1 MPKINRLPKQVAD
14 LIAAGEVVERP
25 ASAVKELLENSIDAG
40 AKKVTVEIKN
50 GGIKYIRITDDGCGI
65 AREDVR
71 NAFVSHATSKI
82 YDESDLDSILTL
94 GFRGEALA
102 SIAAVARVE
111 MLTRS
116 EDETI
121 GTRYVIEGGE
131 EVTLDDAGCPKGTTI
146 VIRDLFFNTPA
157 RMKFLK
163 KDVSEANAVA
173 AVVDRIALSHPE
185 VSIRFIREDKDALF
199 TSGDGKAENAVYAVF
214 GRDFYKDLLP
224 IDYTLDGITVSGFV
238 SKPIAARPSRSM
250 QFFFLNGRYIKTG
263 TGSAAI
269 SEAYKHRI
277 TAGKFPSCIINI
289 TVPAHSV
296 DINVHPAKIEVRF
309 ENEKPIFNAIYYA
322 VKNVLDA
329 DRTNAQVAV
338 GTRRPS
344 PTAINNFLKLADTET
359 RQMSVADLPGKRDDF
374 FVTTKDTSVLSGT
387 EVKMEKNI
395 ATTAEI
401 STDRF
406 VSLSAPK
413 LVGTPLQTEELVKM
427 PEKTR
432 EESPS
437 TEPTADILPQTS
449 VQEPEAVSH
458 NDKEENSP
466 TKTVCA
472 EDSVP
477 EFTVIGE
484 AFRTYIFVETDNKIL
499 IIDKHAAHE
508 RIIYEELKNNAGT
521 GETQLLL
528 SPVSV
533 TLRKDEY
540 SAILENEDLLLKAG
554 FSVSDFGFGT
564 VAVTECPIM
573 LDAEDARQAVMEF
586 ASYLCKNKNELIS
599 EKTDW
604 IYHNT
609 ACRAAIKGGDNTT
622 EYERNIFVKKLLS
635 MPDIRT
641 CPHGRPVMV
650 EMTRRE
656 MEKSFG
662 RI

>member
-40 AKKVTVEIKN
+40 AKKVTIEIKS
-50 GGIKYIRITDDGCGI
+50 GGIRYIRITDDGCGI

-82 YDESDLDSILTL
+82 CDESDLDSILTL

-111 MLTRS
+111 MLTKS
-116 EDETI
+116 KEENI

-131 EVTLDDAGCPKGTTI
+131 EVSMDDAGCPDGTTI
-146 VIRDLFFNTPA
+146 VIRDLFYNTPA

-185 VSIRFIREDKDALF
+185 VSIRFIRDDKDALL
-199 TSGDGKAENAVYAVF
+199 TTGDGKADSAVYAVF

-224 IDYTLDGITVSGFV
+224 IDYTLDNVRITGFV

-263 TGSAAI
+263 TGSAAV

-277 TAGKFPSCIINI
+277 TVGKFPSCIINI

-322 VKNVLDA
+322 VKNVLDG
-329 DRTNAQVAV
+329 DRTNAQVTV
-338 GTRRPS
+338 GNKRPS
-344 PTAINNFLKLADTET
+344 QTAIKNFYALTEEKPQ
-359 RQMSVADLPGKRDDF
+359 QMSVGDIPAKRDDF
-374 FVTTKDTSVLSGT
+374 FVTTRDASVLSGT
-387 EVKMEKNI
+387 EQRKNDKKESSV
-395 ATTAEI
+395 APQAVTENTPGRFVTFSTAE
-401 STDRF
+401 SVVKPPLDNDL
-406 VSLSAPK
+406 VSVTKREMSVIPDPVPQEIPPSEDA
-413 LVGTPLQTEELVKM
+413 G
-427 PEKTR
+427 EKAV
-432 EESPS
+432 E
-437 TEPTADILPQTS
+437 S
-449 VQEPEAVSH
+449 VQIP
-458 NDKEENSP
+458 D
-466 TKTVCA
+466 
-472 EDSVP
+472 
-477 EFTVIGE
+477 FTVIGE
-484 AFRTYIFVETDNKIL
+484 AFKTYIFVESENKIL

-508 RIIYEELKNNAGT
+508 RIIYEDLKRNSGSVD
-521 GETQLLL
+521 TQLLL
-528 SPVSV
+528 APVSV

-540 SAILENEDLLLKAG
+540 SAVLENEQLLSEVG
-554 FSVSDFGFGT
+554 FAVSDFGFGT
-564 VAVTECPIM
+564 VAVTECPVI
-573 LDAEDARQAVMEF
+573 LDAEDARQAIMEY
-586 ASYLCKNKNELIS
+586 AVYLCQHKNELVS

-609 ACRAAIKGGDNTT
+609 ACRAAIKGGDSTT
-622 EYERNIFVKKLLS
+622 DYELRLFVEKLLS

>member
-82 YDESDLDSILTL
+82 YDETDLDAILTL

-116 EDETI
+116 EEETI
-121 GTRYVIEGGE
+121 GTRYLIEGGE
-131 EVTLDDAGCPKGTTI
+131 EVAIDDAGCPKGTTI
-146 VIRDLFFNTPA
+146 VIRDLFYNTPA

-199 TSGDGKAENAVYAVF
+199 TSGDGKAENVVYAVF

-224 IDYTLDGITVSGFV
+224 VDYTLDGVRVSGFV

-277 TAGKFPSCIINI
+277 TVGKFPSCIMNI
-289 TVPAHSV
+289 EVPAHSV

-322 VKNVLDA
+322 VKNVLDG
-329 DRTNAQVAV
+329 DRTNAQVTV
-338 GTRRPS
+338 GKQRPS
-344 PTAINNFLKLADTET
+344 RTAIDNFLKLADTDT
-359 RQMSVADLPGKRDDF
+359 RQMSVADIPEKRSDF
-374 FVTTKDTSVLSGT
+374 FVATNDKNILTGT
-387 EVKMEKNI
+387 EIKSEKKSEIPTVKPLS
-395 ATTAEI
+395 ADI
-401 STDRF
+401 SESRF
-406 VSLSAPK
+406 ASLSTSEMIVPQK
-413 LVGTPLQTEELVKM
+413 TEDILVKM
-427 PEKTR
+427 PEEKAEERHEKTA
-432 EESPS
+432 
-437 TEPTADILPQTS
+437 EPT
-449 VQEPEAVSH
+449 
-458 NDKEENSP
+458 KEE
-466 TKTVCA
+466 KAV
-472 EDSVP
+472 EQVP
-477 EFTVIGE
+477 GFSVIGE

-508 RIIYEELKNNAGT
+508 RIIYEELKKNSGT
-521 GETQLLL
+521 NETQLLL

-540 SAILENEDLLLKAG
+540 SAVLENEELLLKAG
-554 FSVSDFGFGT
+554 FAVSDFGFGT

-573 LDAEDARQAVMEF
+573 LDAEDARQAIMEF

-622 EYERNIFVKKLLS
+622 EYERRHFVEKLLS
-635 MPDIRT
+635 MPDIRN